1 MKCKK
6 CGASLRETD
15 AICLNCGT
23 LVGNDNVSDNDL
35 YDDINTD
42 EEDFSDSDSD
52 DASYN
57 KELDDLLNSYSIE
70 DKNKNNDIPDYSS
83 FNAFEENNTIN
94 NDDTDTQDQIILD
107 QNPFFNGNEDSN
119 ISTGND
125 GVDDY
130 TIDNLI
136 DFRDTGSSYAY
147 DNKKEKKEKKKFE
160 LNLSIVPFKV
170 IFIIALIV
178 LVIILGV
185 FGYKFLS
192 SMKSEKVDYEIDKDS
207 DKVTSKLS
215 LKSNPNYIDNR
226 TWVCGAMVNGEL
238 TTDRSTY
245 FQYDFNKNN
254 RYARQFLDRP
264 DTYEDGTYGVS
275 LEDNSNDRYLYKL
288 YMIANLDGGYKTKYT
303 FTLNVNKDGT
313 KAIYKYN
320 SAEFACE
327 EMNFY
332 NSKIG

>member
-1 MKCKK
+1 MKCRK
-6 CGASLRETD
+6 CGASLRD
-15 AICLNCGT
+15 IDSICLNCGT
-23 LVGNDNVSDNDL
+23 LVGNNNDNDL

-42 EEDFSDSDSD
+42 EDDFSDSDSD
-52 DASYN
+52 NDSSYN
-57 KELDDLLNSYSIE
+57 KELDDLLNSYNME
-70 DKNKNNDIPDYSS
+70 DKNKDNEIPDYSS
-83 FNAFEENNTIN
+83 FNSFGDEDTTIKE
-94 NDDTDTQDQIILD
+94 DKVDEPIVLD
-107 QNPFFNGNEDSN
+107 QNSFFNGVEDEN
-119 ISTGND
+119 ISTGGD
-125 GVDDY
+125 GLDDY

-147 DNKKEKKEKKKFE
+147 DNKKQKKEKKKFE
-160 LNLSIVPFKV
+160 FNISIIPFKV
-170 IFIIALIV
+170 IFIIAAVV
-178 LVIILGV
+178 LVILLCV
-185 FGYKFLS
+185 LGYKFLS
-192 SMKSEKVDYEIDKDS
+192 GFKSEKVDYEIDKDRE
-207 DKVTSKLS
+207 KVTSKLS

-226 TWVCGAMVNGEL
+226 TWVCGTMVNGEL

-264 DTYEDGTYGVS
+264 DTYENGTYGVS

-288 YMIANLDGGYKTKYT
+288 YIIANLDGGYKTKYT

-327 EMNFY
+327 EMNYY

>member
-6 CGASLRETD
+6 CGAPLKDTD
-15 AICLNCGT
+15 AICLSCGT
-23 LVGNDNVSDNDL
+23 LVGNDVNDL

-42 EEDFSDSDSD
+42 EEDFNDSDSD
-52 DASYN
+52 NDSAYN
-57 KELDDLLNSYSIE
+57 KELDDLLNSYNIE
-70 DKNKNNDIPDYSS
+70 DKNKNSDIPDYSS
-83 FNAFEENNTIN
+83 FNSFEENNTSEE
-94 NDDTDTQDQIILD
+94 DDQIVID
-107 QNPFFNGNEDSN
+107 NNPFFNSVEDEN
-119 ISTGND
+119 VSTGGD
-125 GVDDY
+125 GLEDY

-160 LNLSIVPFKV
+160 LNLSVIPFKV
-170 IFIIALIV
+170 VFIVALVV
-178 LVIILGV
+178 LIIILCI

-192 SMKSEKVDYEIDKDS
+192 GFKSEKVDYEIDKDNN
-207 DKVTSKLS
+207 KVTSKLS
-215 LKSNPNYIDNR
+215 LKTNPNYIENH
-226 TWVCGAMVNGEL
+226 TWVCGTMVNGEL
-238 TTDRSTY
+238 TTDRTTY
-245 FQYDFNKNN
+245 FQYDFNKKS

-264 DTYEDGTYGVS
+264 DTYEDGTYGIS

-303 FTLNVNKDGT
+303 FTLNVNKEGT

>member
-6 CGASLRETD
+6 CGAPLKDTD
-15 AICLNCGT
+15 AICLSCGT
-23 LVGNDNVSDNDL
+23 LVGNDDNDL
-35 YDDINTD
+35 YDEINTD
-42 EEDFSDSDSD
+42 EDDFNDSDSD
-52 DASYN
+52 NDSAYN
-57 KELDDLLNSYSIE
+57 KELDDLLNSYNIE
-70 DKNKNNDIPDYSS
+70 DKNKNNEIPDYSS
-83 FNAFEENNTIN
+83 FNSFEDNNT
-94 NDDTDTQDQIILD
+94 TEEEDQIVID
-107 QNPFFNGNEDSN
+107 NNPFFNGVEDEN
-119 ISTGND
+119 VSTGGD
-125 GVDDY
+125 GLEDY

-160 LNLSIVPFKV
+160 LNLSVIPFKV
-170 IFIIALIV
+170 VFIVALVV
-178 LVIILGV
+178 LIIILCI

-192 SMKSEKVDYEIDKDS
+192 GFKSEKVDYEIDKDNNQ
-207 DKVTSKLS
+207 VTSKLS
-215 LKSNPNYIDNR
+215 LKTNPNYIENH
-226 TWVCGAMVNGEL
+226 TWVCGTMVNGEL
-238 TTDRSTY
+238 TLDRSTY
-245 FQYDFNKNN
+245 FQYDFNKKN

-303 FTLNVNKDGT
+303 FTLNVNKEGT